1 MKVKKLAMLGLV
13 GAMSL
18 TAVACNKDDKQKQE
32 IAKTVDEEKQEGKTE
47 EKKVEKLEAK
57 YDSVKKFITD
67 KGVDEITL
75 DDFEHIEHE
84 DIGSGFFCY
93 KYKLD
98 DGFLLLSTVNDEKHP
113 FSVML
118 INKEGEEISLKNDYT
133 ALERIE
139 NKDEDNKDIEK
150 ENKETEDNNNKQA
163 EEDTSKYK
171 ELVESTIEDF
181 PGFEGKYIIKDAA
194 IVKATEEAD
203 KLTLL
208 LSYAENRYNYK
219 DKVFENTGG
228 MITPLKLEYVKDG
241 DNWKLEKKTEAEDG
255 EKYFPSLVKMAD
267 GDEDLAKKLM
277 ENNANGRHSE
287 WMEKL
292 AKKAQEDGI
301 TDFEVELN
309 DIPGYPEDTS
319 LFIEDAP
326 NKPANTV
333 EIVNKEEYEKLKKT
347 KKDGFKS
354 IEGLLYD
361 KNTKILL
368 KTIVEVPDE
377 EN

>member
-1 MKVKKLAMLGLV
+1 MKTKKLAMLGLV

-18 TAVACNKDDKQKQE
+18 TAIACNKDDKQKQE
-32 IAKTVDEEKQEGKTE
+32 IEKTVDEENKEKKTE
-47 EKKVEKLEAK
+47 EKTVEKLEAK

-84 DIGSGFFCY
+84 DIGSGFYCY

-98 DGFLLLSTVNDEKHP
+98 DGFLLLSTVNDEEHP

-118 INKEGEEISLKNDYT
+118 IDKEGEEISLKNDYT
-133 ALERIE
+133 ALERIK
-139 NKDEDNKDIEK
+139 NKDNEETDGKK
-150 ENKETEDNNNKQA
+150 ENNEAEEKNTQN

-171 ELVESTIEDF
+171 ELVENTMEDF
-181 PGFEGKYIIKDAA
+181 SGFEGKYIVKDAA
-194 IVKATEEAD
+194 IVKAIEEND
-203 KLTLL
+203 RLTLL
-208 LSYAENRYNYK
+208 LSYAENRYDYK

-228 MITPLKLEYVKDG
+228 TITPLKLEYVKDG
-241 DNWKLEKKTEAEDG
+241 DSWKLENKTEAEDG

-267 GDEDLAKKLM
+267 GDENLAKKLM
-277 ENNANGRHSE
+277 ENNANGRHAE

-292 AKKAQEDGI
+292 AKKAEEDGI
-301 TDFEVELN
+301 TDFKVELN
-309 DIPGYPEDTS
+309 DVPGYPEEES

-326 NKPANTV
+326 NKPTNTV
-333 EIVNKEEYEKLKKT
+333 EIVNKKEYEELKKT
-347 KKDGFKS
+347 KKEGFKS
-354 IEGLLYD
+354 MEGLLYD

-377 EN
+377 ED

>member
-1 MKVKKLAMLGLV
+1 MKAKKLAMLGLV

-32 IAKTVDEEKQEGKTE
+32 IEKTVDEENKEEKTE
-47 EKKVEKLEAK
+47 EKTVEKLEAK

-84 DIGSGFFCY
+84 DIGSGFYCY

-98 DGFLLLSTVNDEKHP
+98 DGFLLLSTVNDEEHP

-118 INKEGEEISLKNDYT
+118 IDKEGEEISLKNDYT

-139 NKDEDNKDIEK
+139 NKDNEETEVEK
-150 ENKETEDNNNKQA
+150 ENNEAEEKNTQD

-171 ELVESTIEDF
+171 ELVENTMEDF
-181 PGFEGKYIIKDAA
+181 PGFEGKYIVKDAA
-194 IVKATEEAD
+194 IVKAIEEND

-208 LSYAENRYNYK
+208 LSYAENRYDYK
-219 DKVFENTGG
+219 DKVFENNGG
-228 MITPLKLEYVKDG
+228 MIIPLKLEYVKDG
-241 DNWKLEKKTEAEDG
+241 DNWKLENKIEAEDG

-277 ENNANGRHSE
+277 ENNANGRHAE

-292 AKKAQEDGI
+292 AKKTEEDGI
-301 TDFEVELN
+301 TDFKVELN
-309 DIPGYPEDTS
+309 DVPGYPEEES
-319 LFIEDAP
+319 LFIEDSP

-333 EIVNKEEYEKLKKT
+333 EIVNKKEYEELKKT
-347 KKDGFKS
+347 KKEGFKS
-354 IEGLLYD
+354 MEGLLYD